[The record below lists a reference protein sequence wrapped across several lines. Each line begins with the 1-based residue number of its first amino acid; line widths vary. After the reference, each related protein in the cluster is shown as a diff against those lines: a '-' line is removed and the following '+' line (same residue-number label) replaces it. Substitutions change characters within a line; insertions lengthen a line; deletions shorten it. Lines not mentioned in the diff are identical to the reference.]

1 MANYRERVFRSTLLG
16 PMSAMRTRYPF
27 FCVLVS
33 VFASCHQPDVPVS
46 DTTPPLLVLGWEDGA
61 HVRHSVHQMGEPFPL
76 LAPVVYS
83 QDSIYHFS
91 LFGSDQLMYGIE
103 MEVPEEWEVVASS
116 VSTNGIFDVDPY
128 RDSYHMKRMFVRTE
142 ENLTGLYLE
151 LDMKA
156 TATVLERPTLV
167 FTSRS
172 WASDPVR
179 RPGTGV
185 TLPVTVQRT
194 PF

>member
-1 MANYRERVFRSTLLG
+1 
-16 PMSAMRTRYPF
+16 
-27 FCVLVS
+27 
-33 VFASCHQPDVPVS
+33 
-46 DTTPPLLVLGWEDGA
+46 
-61 HVRHSVHQMGEPFPL
+61 
-76 LAPVVYS
+76 
-83 QDSIYHFS
+83 
-91 LFGSDQLMYGIE
+91 MYGIE